1 MKEFFDYLGGAL
13 QTGRRNSKSGST
25 EEYVYYVGV
34 VSKTRKATDRYLTA
48 EKPEI

>member
-1 MKEFFDYLGGAL
+1 MAIVSHTVSNFSNNIFY
-13 QTGRRNSKSGST
+13 TFR
-25 EEYVYYVGV
+25 V

>member
-1 MKEFFDYLGGAL
+1 MKEFFDYLGETL
-13 QTGRRNSKSGST
+13 QTGRRNSKSGNNAK
-25 EEYVYYVGV
+25 YVCYFGV